1 MYCDS
6 FVHCFKTQILLI
18 ELKISDDKFDFTSSD
33 PYQEIFSTKS
43 KQVIGKLKTEP
54 PVAKE
59 IDDYL
64 LPYGVKFM
72 HVKNE
77 KIRRK
82 VEVRTNQVI

>member
-1 MYCDS
+1 MYHDS
-6 FVHCFKTQILLI
+6 FVHCFKTQILLT
-18 ELKISDDKFDFTSSD
+18 ELKISDDKFDFTGAD

-43 KQVIGKLKTEP
+43 KQVIGNLKTEP

-72 HVKNE
+72 HVKTE
-77 KIRRK
+77 KIRK
-82 VEVRTNQVI
+82 EVEVRINQVV